1 MQCMRFELTDLRV
14 FLAIAH
20 AKSLSAGALSVHLTA
35 PSASYRLKNLEQA
48 MGASLFER
56 TSKGMVLTPAG
67 MTVKKY
73 ADAIFSSV
81 ERLQGEI
88 QRHVNGIS
96 GHIRVFANSSTL
108 SGIAPALSR
117 YLAHYPNV
125 NVDLEEK
132 LSEETVRAVLEGR
145 ADVGLVAGQIDLHGL
160 HAITY
165 GHDELVF
172 VAPVGHP
179 LAVHGSMSLE
189 TALTYDLVSIG
200 SKTSN
205 FLYLQGMAVKLGMN
219 PRVRVHAPT
228 FEAVLQCV
236 QEGVGISLVPRSVAR
251 AALEAGRLA
260 AISLDEAWAQRE
272 QKVVTREPGTLAGY
286 ARDFVAYVAAQQQPD
301 ERARDTGQEML
312 PGMDNEEPAS

>member
-1 MQCMRFELTDLRV
+1 MRFELTDLRV
-14 FLAIAH
+14 FLAIAQ
-20 AKSLSAGALSVHLTA
+20 AKSLSAGAAEVHLTA

-108 SGIAPALSR
+108 TGIAPALSR

-125 NVDLEEK
+125 NVDLEER
-132 LSEETVRAVLEGR
+132 LSEDTVRAVLEGS
-145 ADVGLVAGQIDLHGL
+145 ADVGLVAGRIDLHGL

-165 GHDELVF
+165 GRDELVF
-172 VAPVGHP
+172 VTPAGHP
-179 LAVHGSMSLE
+179 LAAQGTVSLQ

-200 SKTSN
+200 RKTSN
-205 FLYLQGMAVKLGMN
+205 FLYLQDMASRLGMN

-236 QEGVGISLVPRSVAR
+236 HEGVGIALVPRSIAR
-251 AALEAGRLA
+251 QALEAGRLA
-260 AISLDEAWAQRE
+260 AVSLDESWAQRE
-272 QKVVTREPGTLAGY
+272 QKVVTRDPGTLPAY
-286 ARDFVAYVAAQQQPD
+286 ARDFVAYVAMPH
-301 ERARDTGQEML
+301 L
-312 PGMDNEEPAS
+312 PEEITAEKTVD

>member
-1 MQCMRFELTDLRV
+1 MRFELTDLRV
-14 FLAIAH
+14 FLAIAQ
-20 AKSLSAGALSVHLTA
+20 AKSLSAGAAEVHLTA

-108 SGIAPALSR
+108 TGIAPALSR

-125 NVDLEEK
+125 NVDLEER
-132 LSEETVRAVLEGR
+132 LSEDTVRAVLEGS
-145 ADVGLVAGQIDLHGL
+145 ADVGLVAGRIDLHGL

-172 VAPVGHP
+172 VTPAGHP
-179 LAVHGSMSLE
+179 LAAQDTVSLQA
-189 TALTYDLVSIG
+189 ALTYDLVSIG
-200 SKTSN
+200 RKTSN
-205 FLYLQGMAVKLGMN
+205 FLYLQDMASRLGMN
-219 PRVRVHAPT
+219 PRVRVHTPT

-236 QEGVGISLVPRSVAR
+236 REGVGIALVPRSIAR
-251 AALEAGRLA
+251 PALEAGRLA
-260 AISLDEAWAQRE
+260 AVSLDEAWAQRE
-272 QKVVTREPGTLAGY
+272 QKVVTRDPVTLPAY
-286 ARDFVAYVAAQQQPD
+286 ARDFVAYVAMPH
-301 ERARDTGQEML
+301 L
-312 PGMDNEEPAS
+312 PEEIMAEKPAD

>member
-1 MQCMRFELTDLRV
+1 M
-14 FLAIAH
+14 
-20 AKSLSAGALSVHLTA
+20 HLTA

-73 ADAIFSSV
+73 ADSIRSV
-81 ERLQGEI
+81 DRLHGEM
-88 QRHVNGIS
+88 QRHINGIS

-108 SGIAPALSR
+108 TGIAPVLSR

-125 NVDLEEK
+125 NVDLEER
-132 LSEETVRAVLEGR
+132 LSEDTVRAVLDGS
-145 ADVGLVAGQIDLHGL
+145 ADVGPVAGQIDLHGL

-165 GHDELVF
+165 GHDELRLWC
-172 VAPVGHP
+172 P
-179 LAVHGSMSLE
+179 LATSTASSRVPLE

-200 SKTSN
+200 RKTSN
-205 FLYLQGMAVKLGMN
+205 FLYLQGMASRLGMN

-236 QEGVGISLVPRSVAR
+236 QEGVGIALVPPPIAR
-251 AALEAGRLA
+251 PALQARRLA
-260 AISLDEAWAQRE
+260 AVGLDEAWAQRE
-272 QKVVTREPGTLAGY
+272 QKVVTREPETLQVLSMWNS
-286 ARDFVAYVAAQQQPD
+286 RDSF
-301 ERARDTGQEML
+301 
-312 PGMDNEEPAS
+312 

>member
-1 MQCMRFELTDLRV
+1 MLPAGMQRMRYELTDLRV
-14 FLAIAH
+14 FLAIAQ
-20 AKSLSAGALSVHLTA
+20 AKSLSAGAAEMHLTA

-73 ADAIFSSV
+73 ADSIFGSV
-81 ERLQGEI
+81 DRLHGEM
-88 QRHVNGIS
+88 QRHINGIS

-108 SGIAPALSR
+108 TGIAPVLSR

-125 NVDLEEK
+125 NVDLEER
-132 LSEETVRAVLEGR
+132 LSEDTVRAVLDGN

-172 VAPVGHP
+172 VVPAGHP
-179 LAVHGSMSLE
+179 LAASSRVPLE

-200 SKTSN
+200 RKTSN
-205 FLYLQGMAVKLGMN
+205 FLYLQGMASRLGMN

-236 QEGVGISLVPRSVAR
+236 QEGVGIALVPRSIAR
-251 AALEAGRLA
+251 PALQAHRLA
-260 AISLDEAWAQRE
+260 AVGLDEAWAQRE
-272 QKVVTREPGTLAGY
+272 QKVVTREPETLPAY
-286 ARDFVAYVAAQQQPD
+286 ARDFVAYVAAQPLP
-301 ERARDTGQEML
+301 EEGAVQETL
-312 PGMDNEEPAS
+312 P